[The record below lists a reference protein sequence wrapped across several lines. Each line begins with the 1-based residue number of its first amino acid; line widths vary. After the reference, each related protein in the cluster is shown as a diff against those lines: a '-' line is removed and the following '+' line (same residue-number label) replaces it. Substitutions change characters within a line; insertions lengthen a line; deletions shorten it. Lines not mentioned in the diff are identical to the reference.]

1 MSNIFLRALENS
13 LQLSDYAD
21 FGLITQ
27 ILPLCFSLRNRYL
40 ICVIKEFWT
49 FSEPLLRF
57 EVFFNGGG
65 EDFRHFFLK
74 VLTIEQ
80 AFVFS
85 VSDKSH
91 LYQNRGDVRGF

>member
-1 MSNIFLRALENS
+1 MIGGNKPLPNVLFGRAEFKGE
-13 LQLSDYAD
+13 DAG
-21 FGLITQ
+21 GLG
-27 ILPLCFSLRNRYL
+27 S
-40 ICVIKEFWT
+40 
-49 FSEPLLRF
+49 

-74 VLTIEQ
+74 FLTIEQ